1 MVPAMPQPAVFDDE
15 LELTDYL
22 RILRRRWPWVL
33 LPFLTVVGMATA
45 FTVNQPPRYCS
56 TAQVLIADSEA
67 QVAIQGD
74 SNVFVASRDLAN
86 EINVAYSDTVRGEV
100 VSQLGRDPEVG
111 VTGDADSDVLW
122 FEGCGSTADEATLY
136 ANTWANVYVATKQQQ
151 AADSI
156 RSAVGGFQDRLTEL
170 RLRRQ
175 EVRGP
180 LDTLEDRLASAGET
194 AQPGLRA
201 QVDRLRAD
209 LAVELGLIDAQFE
222 TIASTITLL
231 ELDSE
236 LARTGTARV
245 TQIAAPPSAPS
256 NAPLSRNLIL
266 GGVIGLILGAAAAL
280 LVENLDRS
288 IKTADDIVGVPVLGS
303 VPRPGRDL
311 AGVDLSLATM
321 NYTGSLVAEGYQK
334 VRTALEFA
342 LLGRKIT
349 SLLITS
355 PDQAEGKTT
364 TSANLAWAMSAVD
377 HRVVLAD
384 VDFRRPRIHDVFG
397 CPPEPGLSDNLLHG
411 TPLNKLALRVD
422 DERSNMVIIPTGAQP
437 PSPGDFVA
445 SPAFSGLL
453 RNLEAE
459 ADLVILDSPPVLP
472 VSDALS
478 IARQVDGVIVAARA
492 GKTSTGDLTRAVESL
507 RAVGADVLGVCLIG
521 VKADHTQYGYGYGGS
536 SGRSSAKTRRRRDRT
551 RAAPKEIVDVTSDG
565 AATTGPVDQQSR
577 TGERRRGL
585 DDAGAA
591 TTGRQRR
598 RRGRKHNEPVNS

>member
-1 MVPAMPQPAVFDDE
+1 MSQQTDFDDE
-15 LELTDYL
+15 LELSDYL
-22 RILRRRWPWVL
+22 RILWRRWPWVL
-33 LPFLTVVGMATA
+33 LPFLVFGGLAAA
-45 FTVNQPPRYCS
+45 FTLRQEPVYCS
-56 TAQVLIADSEA
+56 TAQVSVRPSAA
-67 QVAIQGD
+67 QDATQGD
-74 SNVFVASRDLAN
+74 LNVFVANRDLAN
-86 EINVAYSDTVRGEV
+86 EINVAYSDQVRAEV
-100 VSQLGRDPEVG
+100 VSQLAIDPEVR

-122 FEGCGSTADEATLY
+122 FRGCGDTPDLGANYS
-136 ANTWANVYVATKQQQ
+136 NTWANIYVSTKQQQ

-156 RSAVGGFQDRLTEL
+156 TSAVDGFQDRLAEI
-170 RLRRQ
+170 RVRRQ
-175 EVRGP
+175 ETRRP
-180 LDTLEDRLASAGET
+180 LDDLEDRLASAVVDSPT
-194 AQPGLRA
+194 ASRLQVD
-201 QVDRLRAD
+201 VDRLRAD
-209 LAVELGLIDAQFE
+209 LAVELGLIDAELQ
-222 TIASTITLL
+222 TTAATITDLQL
-231 ELDSE
+231 YSE
-236 LARTGTARV
+236 LAQAGTAIV
-245 TQIAAPPSAPS
+245 TQVAAPAIAPS
-256 NAPLSRNLIL
+256 NAPLSRNLVL

-288 IKTADDIVGVPVLGS
+288 IKTAEDIAGVPVLGS
-303 VPRPGRDL
+303 IPRPGRDM

-321 NYTGSLVAEGYQK
+321 NYTGSPVAEGYQK

-478 IARQVDGVIVAARA
+478 IARQVDGVIIAVRA
-492 GKTSTGDLTRAVESL
+492 GKTSNSDLIKAVENL

-521 VKADHTQYGYGYGGS
+521 VKSDHPQYGYGYGYGRKKGPRAPKGRKSKRSSKSPQQIVAPELNGGGS
-536 SGRSSAKTRRRRDRT
+536 SENG
-551 RAAPKEIVDVTSDG
+551 
-565 AATTGPVDQQSR
+565 Q
-577 TGERRRGL
+577 
-585 DDAGAA
+585 
-591 TTGRQRR
+591 
-598 RRGRKHNEPVNS
+598 GRKNIRIGGSK

>member
-1 MVPAMPQPAVFDDE
+1 MSQQTDFDDE
-15 LELTDYL
+15 PELSDYL

-33 LPFLTVVGMATA
+33 LPFLLLIGLATA
-45 FTVNQPPRYCS
+45 FTLNQPALYCS

-100 VSQLGRDPEVG
+100 VSQLGVDPDVA

-122 FEGCGSTADEATLY
+122 FRGCGSTAEDSTLY

-156 RSAVGGFQDRLTEL
+156 QAAVGGFQDRLAEL
-170 RLRRQ
+170 RERRQ
-175 EVRGP
+175 EVRQP
-180 LDTLEDRLASAGET
+180 LDDLEDQLAAASDAS
-194 AQPGLRA
+194 QPGIQVR
-201 QVDRLRAD
+201 VDRLSAD
-209 LAVELGLIDAQFE
+209 LAVELGLIDTQIQ

-245 TQIAAPPSAPS
+245 IQIAAPPNNRS
-256 NAPLSRNLIL
+256 NAPLSRNLVL
-266 GGVIGLILGAAAAL
+266 GGVIGLILGAAVAL
-280 LVENLDRS
+280 LVDNLDRS
-288 IKTADDIVGVPVLGS
+288 IKTAEDIVGVPVLGS
-303 VPRPGRDL
+303 IPRPGRDL

-321 NYTGSLVAEGYQK
+321 NYTGSAVAEGYQK
-334 VRTALEFA
+334 VRTAVEFA

-364 TSANLAWAMSAVD
+364 TSTNLAWAMSAVD

-422 DERSNMVIIPTGAQP
+422 DDRSNMVIIPTGAQP

-478 IARQVDGVIVAARA
+478 IARQVDGVIIAARA
-492 GKTSTGDLTRAVESL
+492 GKTSTSELTKAVENL

-521 VKADHTQYGYGYGGS
+521 VRADHPQYGYGYGYGR
-536 SGRSSAKTRRRRDRT
+536 GKKTKTRSSRRDRT
-551 RAAPKEIVDVTSDG
+551 PNVPKEIVDVTAETNG
-565 AATTGPVDQQSR
+565 NGSR
-577 TGERRRGL
+577 NG
-585 DDAGAA
+585 
-591 TTGRQRR
+591 Q
-598 RRGRKHNEPVNS
+598 GRKNIRIGGETKT

>member
-1 MVPAMPQPAVFDDE
+1 MAQQTEFDDE

-33 LPFLTVVGMATA
+33 LPFVLVLSLATA
-45 FTVNQPPRYCS
+45 FTVTQSPSYCS
-56 TAQVLIADSEA
+56 TAQVLINASDA
-67 QVAIQGD
+67 QRILDGD
-74 SNVFVASRDLAN
+74 SNVFIQNRDLAN
-86 EINVAYSDTVRGEV
+86 EINIAYSDAVQTNVEAE
-100 VSQLGRDPEVG
+100 LGLTPNVA
-111 VTGDADSDVLW
+111 VTGASDSDAL
-122 FEGCGSTADEATLY
+122 FFRGCGSTAADAALY
-136 ANTWANVYVATKQQQ
+136 ANTWASVYTDTKQVQ
-151 AADSI
+151 AAESVG
-156 RSAVGGFQDRLTEL
+156 SAVERFETRLEEL

-175 EVRGP
+175 EVRAP
-180 LDTLEDRLASAGET
+180 LDTLEDRLVNATDAT
-194 AQPGLRA
+194 RP
-201 QVDRLRAD
+201 RLQTEFNRLQSD
-209 LAVELGLIDAQFE
+209 LAQELQLIDAQFQ
-222 TIASTITLL
+222 TIASNITLL
-231 ELDSE
+231 ELNSE
-236 LARTGTARV
+236 LARSGTV
-245 TQIAAPPSAPS
+245 QIIQVAAPPLQPS

-266 GGVIGLILGAAAAL
+266 AGVIGLILGAACAL
-280 LVENLDRS
+280 IVENLDRS
-288 IKTADDIVGVPVLGS
+288 IKTSEDIAGVPVLGS
-303 VPRPGRDL
+303 IPRPGRDL
-311 AGVDLSLATM
+311 AGIDLSLATM
-321 NYTGSLVAEGYQK
+321 NYTGSSVAEGYQK

-349 SLLITS
+349 SLLVTS

-422 DERSNMVIIPTGAQP
+422 DDRSNMVIIPTGAQP

-478 IARQVDGVIVAARA
+478 VARQVDGVIIAARA
-492 GKTSTGDLTRAVESL
+492 GKTSRQQLTKAVDSL

-521 VKADHTQYGYGYGGS
+521 VKADSPKYGYGYS
-536 SGRSSAKTRRRRDRT
+536 YSYSNRRRSGRKQRD
-551 RAAPKEIVDVTSDG
+551 
-565 AATTGPVDQQSR
+565 
-577 TGERRRGL
+577 
-585 DDAGAA
+585 
-591 TTGRQRR
+591 GRVP
-598 RRGRKHNEPVNS
+598 GRKNGSGTTEFPAEVPSDNQELTSVVTNGEARKGVPS

>member
-1 MVPAMPQPAVFDDE
+1 MSQQTDFDDE
-15 LELTDYL
+15 LELSDYL
-22 RILRRRWPWVL
+22 RILWRRWPWVL
-33 LPFLTVVGMATA
+33 LPFLMMVGLATA
-45 FTVNQPPRYCS
+45 FTVRQAPVYCS
-56 TAQVLIADSEA
+56 TAQVFVRPSAA
-67 QVAIQGD
+67 QDAIQGD

-86 EINVAYSDTVRGEV
+86 EINVAYSDRVRGEV
-100 VSQLGRDPEVG
+100 ISQLDLDPEVR

-122 FEGCGSTADEATLY
+122 FRGCGRTADLGALY
-136 ANTWANVYVATKQQQ
+136 SNTWANVYVGTKQQQ
-151 AADSI
+151 AATSI
-156 RSAVGGFQDRLTEL
+156 SSAVDGFQDRLAEL
-170 RLRRQ
+170 RIRRQ
-175 EVRGP
+175 ETRQP
-180 LDTLEDRLASAGET
+180 LDELEDRLSAAPVDST
-194 AQPGLRA
+194 SAARLQVD
-201 QVDRLRAD
+201 VDRLRAD
-209 LAVELGLIDAQFE
+209 LAVELGLIDAELQA
-222 TIASTITLL
+222 TASTITQLQL
-231 ELDSE
+231 YSE
-236 LARTGTARV
+236 LAQAGTASV
-245 TQIAAPPSAPS
+245 TQVAAPAIAPS
-256 NAPLSRNLIL
+256 NAPISRNLVL
-266 GGVIGLILGAAAAL
+266 GGVIGLIMGAAAAL

-288 IKTADDIVGVPVLGS
+288 IKSSEDISGVPVLGS
-303 VPRPGRDL
+303 IPRPGRDM

-321 NYTGSLVAEGYQK
+321 NYTGSAVAEGYQK

-478 IARQVDGVIVAARA
+478 IARQVDGVIIAARA
-492 GKTSTGDLTRAVESL
+492 GKTSSSDLNKAVENL

-521 VKADHTQYGYGYGGS
+521 VKSDHPQYGYGYGYGRKKGRTSSKSRGRRKNAAVPQQIVEVTPETNGGS
-536 SGRSSAKTRRRRDRT
+536 SNGNGQGRGKNIRIGGGSSKR
-551 RAAPKEIVDVTSDG
+551 
-565 AATTGPVDQQSR
+565 
-577 TGERRRGL
+577 
-585 DDAGAA
+585 
-591 TTGRQRR
+591 
-598 RRGRKHNEPVNS
+598 

>member
-1 MVPAMPQPAVFDDE
+1 MSQQTDFDDE
-15 LELTDYL
+15 LELSDYL
-22 RILRRRWPWVL
+22 RILWRRWPWVL
-33 LPFLTVVGMATA
+33 LPFVLIVGLATA
-45 FTVNQPPRYCS
+45 FTVRQPAVYCS
-56 TAQVLIADSEA
+56 TAQVYVAPSAA
-67 QVAIQGD
+67 QQAIEGD
-74 SNVFVASRDLAN
+74 LNVFVASRSLSN
-86 EINVAYSDTVRGEV
+86 EINVAYSDLVRGAV
-100 VSQLGRDPEVG
+100 VSDLGLDPEVR

-122 FEGCGSTADEATLY
+122 FRGCGATADQGALY
-136 ANTWANVYVATKQQQ
+136 SNTWAGTYVDTKQQQ
-151 AADSI
+151 AAGSI
-156 RSAVGGFQDRLTEL
+156 SSAVDGFQDRIAEL
-170 RLRRQ
+170 RIRRQ
-175 EVRGP
+175 ETRLP
-180 LDTLEDRLASAGET
+180 LDTLEDRLAAATPDSA
-194 AQPGLRA
+194 AASRLQVD
-201 QVDRLRAD
+201 VDRLRAD
-209 LAVELGLIDAQFE
+209 LAVELGLIDAQIQ
-222 TIASTITLL
+222 TVAGNVTALQLS
-231 ELDSE
+231 SE
-236 LARTGTARV
+236 LARAGTASV
-245 TQIAAPPSAPS
+245 TQVAAPAIAPS
-256 NAPLSRNLIL
+256 NAPLSRNLVL

-288 IKTADDIVGVPVLGS
+288 IKTADDIAGVPVLGS
-303 VPRPGRDL
+303 IPRPGRDM

-321 NYTGSLVAEGYQK
+321 NYTGSAVAEGYQK

-478 IARQVDGVIVAARA
+478 IARQVDGVIIAARA
-492 GKTSTGDLTRAVESL
+492 GKTSSSDLAKAVENL

-521 VKADHTQYGYGYGGS
+521 VKSDHPQYGYGYGY
-536 SGRSSAKTRRRRDRT
+536 GRNKKARKSKSRRQRTPNVPKQIVEVTPELNGGDSTNGGRKNIRIGGSSAK
-551 RAAPKEIVDVTSDG
+551 S
-565 AATTGPVDQQSR
+565 
-577 TGERRRGL
+577 
-585 DDAGAA
+585 
-591 TTGRQRR
+591 
-598 RRGRKHNEPVNS
+598 